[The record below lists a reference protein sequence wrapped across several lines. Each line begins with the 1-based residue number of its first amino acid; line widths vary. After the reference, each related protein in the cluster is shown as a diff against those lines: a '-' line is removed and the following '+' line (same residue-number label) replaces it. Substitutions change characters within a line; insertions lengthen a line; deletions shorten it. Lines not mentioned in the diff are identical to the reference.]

1 MFNKSSILVEIAKGC
16 FVCVNINLV
25 IVLIYISNFVM
36 SGGILFKMLV
46 LGINE
51 MVSYFSSEVL
61 KGYFLIFDLQDQY
74 FC

>member
-1 MFNKSSILVEIAKGC
+1 VISPIAKGC
-16 FVCVNINLV
+16 FVWLNINLV
-25 IVLIYISNFVM
+25 IVLIDISNFI

-51 MVSYFSSEVL
+51 MVSCLSSEVSKRL
-61 KGYFLIFDLQDQY
+61 FLNFDLQDQY